1 MDMKTKILGVSLA
14 GAVALTFVGLSHASD
29 SNTVRKWVKCYG
41 INSCR
46 GKSTCM
52 ITTNSCKVLNKC
64 KGQNSCRGKGFLFK
78 HPEDCKRLGGS
89 TPELPGGAN

>member
-1 MDMKTKILGVSLA
+1 
-14 GAVALTFVGLSHASD
+14 
-29 SNTVRKWVKCYG
+29 
-41 INSCR
+41 
-46 GKSTCM
+46 M